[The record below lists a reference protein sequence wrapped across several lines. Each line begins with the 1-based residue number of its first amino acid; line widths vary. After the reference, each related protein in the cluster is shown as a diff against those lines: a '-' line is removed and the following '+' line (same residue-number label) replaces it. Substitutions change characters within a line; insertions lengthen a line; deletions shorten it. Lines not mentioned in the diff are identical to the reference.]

1 MNLFRYFGMRNT
13 RFVTP
18 RLVKPKQFS
27 RFLFLL
33 SLLTLVGYVPSGAQ
47 GTIRGRGTFQLDM
60 DVARFYG
67 DSTQTYV
74 EFYYDILENILAY
87 KPDSG
92 RFMGAVNMKL
102 DIRKDSVSV
111 AKKEWTVPHSI
122 ADTSKL
128 IPGQKLVGIE
138 TFGLPSGSYTF
149 SMTAYDVADPARRD
163 SMSGALPLPEF
174 SREKESFS
182 DVEFCTSIQQ
192 STNKQSMYFKNT
204 LEVIPNA
211 SRLYGIGL
219 PIIYYYTELY
229 NLLAFGMTS

>member
-1 MNLFRYFGMRNT
+1 MKLFRYFGMRHT
-13 RFVTP
+13 CFTTSRSIKPELFS
-18 RLVKPKQFS
+18 RLVC
-27 RFLFLL
+27 LF
-33 SLLTLVGYVPSGAQ
+33 SLLALLGYAPSSAQ
-47 GTIRGRGTFQLDM
+47 GTIRGRGAFQLDV

-102 DIRKDSVSV
+102 DIRKDYVSV

-163 SMSGALPLPEF
+163 SMSGALPLP
-174 SREKESFS
+174 
-182 DVEFCTSIQQ
+182 
-192 STNKQSMYFKNT
+192 
-204 LEVIPNA
+204 
-211 SRLYGIGL
+211 
-219 PIIYYYTELY
+219 
-229 NLLAFGMTS
+229 